1 MDEKSLVLLGQR
13 YADARGISLWRV
25 GFEVAGD
32 GKFFVRLREGK
43 TCTLRSARTV
53 VQHLSDR
60 WPNGLEWSDD
70 IPRPPP
76 RPSDE
81 HGLAAADAARAPSVV
96 S

>member
-1 MDEKSLVLLGQR
+1 MDEKSLIDLGQR
-13 YADARGISLWRV
+13 CADARGISLWRV

-32 GKFFVRLREGK
+32 GKFFIRLQAGR
-43 TCTLRSARTV
+43 TCTLRSARAV

-60 WPNGLEWSDD
+60 WPKDLEWPAD
-70 IPRPPP
+70 IPRPSP

-81 HGLAAADAARAPSVV
+81 HGSAAARAASAPSLA